1 MLIVSL
7 WLLLHLISPRFF
19 ATSPLTCR
27 WATQAPAFL
36 FGMLPPPRPRAQGR
50 PGSRPRKTLAG
61 LGLN

>member
-36 FGMLPPPRPRAQGR
+36 FGMLPPPAPE
-50 PGSRPRKTLAG
+50 RKAG
-61 LGLN
+61 LGADPGRPWQAWD